1 MKDWKI
7 YPRFGS
13 AVGLLP
19 CRRGAN
25 VLTVEGIVSFGQI
38 IEQTDDVEQR
48 CFAAAGFAGD
58 GDKFALLN
66 VQADAGQRVD
76 GAFAFSVD
84 FLCF

>member
-1 MKDWKI
+1 M
-7 YPRFGS
+7 
-13 AVGLLP
+13 
-19 CRRGAN
+19 
-25 VLTVEGIVSFGQI
+25 SFGQI